1 MSYLFQDIP
10 CYLYVII
17 HPLSP
22 TWNSSSLWL
31 PPVPRPQPLPARRT
45 STLESGGSPQ
55 WLVSVQVVL
64 PCATPCRKVCH
75 RATMVWFHKMKSH
88 VARRKTRW
96 NHMKSHVSDSRIRVW
111 QNTGE
116 GMDDL
121 AEMHHGATSW
131 KLLKCRAVWDGL
143 IIPVPCNSSRTM
155 GCFLPTQ
162 IRLGEL
168 TPCIEVQFYTQKR
181 GCGMILK
188 PRMILQPKPDD
199 SETAEAPFLGCGSE
213 SDFGCGIAETWLR
226 KRRNM
231 VSESEFIP
239 KRAMIYLQ

>member
-1 MSYLFQDIP
+1 MSLFI
-10 CYLYVII
+10 YI
-17 HPLSP
+17 HLLSP

-31 PPVPRPQPLPARRT
+31 PPVPRPQPLAARRT

-116 GMDDL
+116 GTDDL

-155 GCFLPTQ
+155 GCSLPTPDTFGR
-162 IRLGEL
+162 IHPL
-168 TPCIEVQFYTQKR
+168 YR
-181 GCGMILK
+181 GAILHTK
-188 PRMILQPKPDD
+188 
-199 SETAEAPFLGCGSE
+199 T
-213 SDFGCGIAETWLR
+213 
-226 KRRNM
+226 
-231 VSESEFIP
+231 
-239 KRAMIYLQ
+239 AMIYQSLVQPWEQCLWFEDTIRMPAGVFRGCVCYWSL